1 MTQHNSSY
9 KKPASFTQAG
19 SDSIL
24 AYRSRTASPLKLSA
38 RIALLLA
45 GVSSFSII
53 STPARSESTS
63 SSQQGSLVRTFSPA
77 AGVTSDPIT
86 DPITNGKNNTPLSV
100 EQAGQGTTLLSA
112 INSYTGATLIKQ
124 GTLALSGD
132 GSIASSSGISIEQNA
147 NFDISKANSGVT
159 VQDIS
164 GAGNT
169 ALGTN
174 GLTLSSAQSGTPYSG
189 VMSGTGGLTIADGV
203 KTLSGQNNYTGDTTV
218 AQKAGLDL
226 TGSIAGNVTN
236 NGTLNASNATLSNA
250 LNNNGQATFTSS
262 KAGNVTNAEG
272 ATFNATGGS
281 QASAANSG
289 TMTLTGGNTT
299 NGDVT
304 NTNKGALTL
313 DGSTIAGVLNNGGL
327 STLQNGS
334 SIVGVVTNGGT
345 LNASN
350 ATLSNALNNSG
361 QATLTSSKTGDVT
374 NAEGAT
380 FNAAGG
386 SQASAAN
393 SGTMTLTGG
402 NTTNGQIINK
412 DQGTLKLDGSTISG
426 VLNNSG
432 LSTLQNGSSVV
443 GVVTNS
449 GTLNASNTTLSN
461 ALNNTGST
469 TLTNSK
475 TGGDVTNTKRGTLT
489 LDGSTIAGALN
500 NRGLSTLQNGSS
512 VTGVVA
518 NSGTLN
524 ASNTTLNNALNNT
537 GSATLTNSKT
547 GDVTNINQG
556 TLKLDGS
563 TINGTLT
570 HNGAGLTVT
579 SNSANAN
586 SLAGSSNGTLNG
598 TLSLNNAQDTYSGI
612 LSGNGGLTVNGGTE
626 TLTGAQTY
634 TGNTAINNGATLA
647 LAGNGNLEKSTILLN
662 VGNVTGQSTLDI
674 SKATHEVSIANMGW
688 GNNNATVNLGGNTL
702 NIASAIGSNGAIF
715 QGDGGTLI
723 ISGTSQALNGTIR
736 QTPVDSETNSDGTT
750 SGGTTT
756 SKDTTKGVNL
766 VANATDV
773 TLNSGKSFSYTG
785 STTVNSGSN
794 LHVNGNNY
802 GTSSVVVHDDGKLDG
817 TGNIGSTSSTTT
829 IEQNGTIT
837 PGTSD
842 LHRGTL
848 GIGGNLIVN
857 GTSDFSGVQDNGSGK
872 LSNGTVFVGSE
883 TNGNLTLGGT
893 VKAVDLSFQQGS
905 GVQTLYRYTQQLT
918 LDNPTLK
925 MYQTTGAEDPNNKSV
940 LQAGNHQVNLVAANT
955 GDNLTFWN
963 GSTTTA
969 NGQVNGGDGTW
980 TQGQTNWTTSNGD
993 KSAAWQ
999 KNAYAIF
1006 GQASDSAIQQNPE
1019 HAFKVTVAGNVDV
1032 GGMQFSQTT
1041 RPSSYSVIPQDEN
1054 SSITLHGNRY
1064 TDRDHPDQLNHYF
1077 SVTDNTGQSGTPSDA
1092 DIKQYEQ
1099 NNGILVNKSGLV
1111 SIVRVGDGTGYGDT
1125 NLAVINTS
1133 IKDDPSNPTTLVKTD
1148 TGTLILNGTN
1158 SYTGGTVITN
1168 GTLGITSDASL
1179 GDQKGALNIN
1189 GGTLRIEQDQVST
1202 NANRNTILGFNGATI
1217 DLNGYE
1223 YSNNGSIVGPKG
1235 ADLKIVSPILDH
1247 STYDQTTKT
1256 PANPTI
1262 TQLFNTAQQNAGI
1275 SLGGDKPVLNLNGNN
1290 TYLGNTDIEGN
1301 HTSGGSNIVVNANS
1315 TTPFGYSNSTT
1326 KGGDLNITGG
1336 ATVNMNGGQDQSAS
1350 MGNRNVTVGESS
1362 STYPQDHSVLN
1373 FNNKSVADTAHITNN
1388 GNASVVF
1395 KDSSSASQSTIQNA
1409 GGVVFA
1415 GHATADAATI
1425 QNNSDSANVDISGTA
1440 NGVSIGSLSGNGSIS
1455 LGKQTL
1461 TIGALNK
1468 NDTLSATIQDGGAG
1482 GSLIKA
1488 GSGTQTLTGAN
1499 NYTGSTTVQ
1508 NGTLALAGNGTI
1520 APSSFVDIKQGANL
1534 DLSQSSNNQNLSDI
1548 RGGGNVAL
1556 GSHSLSLTKANAD
1569 YSYDGI
1575 ISGTG
1580 GLTIQSGTKTLTN
1593 KQAYTGD
1600 TTVAQAGGLNLAG
1613 SLAGALANSGKAT
1626 LQNGSSVAGDVT
1638 NSGTLNATNATLGSA
1653 LNNSGKA
1660 TLQDGSSVAG
1670 DVTNSGT
1677 GNLTAT
1683 NAKLNNV
1690 TTDGT
1695 LLLDKGTTVANKL
1708 AANGGTFTIGEGG
1721 ASVGSLAGNGTS
1733 QGILNDTLTLT
1744 KAKDSYAGSLSGNGG
1759 LTVAGGIATL
1769 SGTNTYKGDT
1779 HVTSAEGAGLNLTGS
1794 IAGKLI
1800 NDQYAQ
1806 ITGPNARVEQ
1816 ETVNNKTLD
1825 VSNGATLAALSN
1837 NGSATFTGSKAG
1849 DVTNAAGA
1857 TFNATGGSQA
1867 SATNSGTMT
1876 LTGGNTTNGDVTNND
1891 KGTLTLDGSTIANA
1905 LNNSGKATLTNSK
1918 AGDVTNKDQ
1927 GTLTLDGSTINGT
1940 LTHDGAGLTVTS
1952 NNATAGSLAGSSN
1965 GTLDGTLHLN
1975 NATGTYNGSL
1985 SGHGGL
1991 AIDKGTETLT
2001 GKQAYTGDTTVAQAG
2016 GLNLAGS
2023 LAGALANSGKA
2034 TLQNGSSVAGDVT
2047 NSGTLNATNATLG
2060 SALNNSG
2067 KATLQDGSSVAGDV
2081 TNSGTGNLTA
2091 TNAKLNNVTTDGTLL
2106 LDKGTTVA
2114 NKLAANG
2121 GTFTIGEGGASVGS
2135 LAGNGTSQGI
2145 LNDTLTLTKAKDS
2158 YAGSLSGNGGLTVAG
2173 GIATLSGTNTY
2184 KGDTHVTSAE
2194 GAGLNLT
2201 GSIAGKLIN
2210 DQYAQITGPNARV
2223 EQETVNN
2230 KTLDVSN
2237 GATLAALSNNGS
2249 ATFTGSK
2256 AGDVTNA
2263 AGATFNATGGS
2274 QASATNSGTMTLTGG
2289 NTTNGD
2295 VTNSGT
2301 LQATNAT
2308 LNSALNNS
2316 GKATLTNSKA
2326 GDVTNKDQG
2335 TLTLD
2340 GSTINGTLTH
2350 DGAGLTVTSN
2360 NATAGSLAG
2369 SSNGTLDGTLHL
2381 NNATGTYNGSLSG
2394 NGGLAIDKGT
2404 ETLTGKQ
2411 AYTGDTTVAQ
2421 AGGLNLAGSLAGA
2434 LANSGKATLQ
2444 DGSSVAGDVTNSGT
2458 GNLTATNAKLNN
2470 VTTDGTLLLDKG
2482 TTVAN
2487 KLAANGGTFTI
2498 GEGGASVGS
2507 LAGNGT
2513 SQGILNDTLTL
2524 TKAKDSYAGSLSGNG
2539 GLTVAGG
2546 TEILTGNST
2555 YSGPTMLQ
2563 NQATLEVDGNNG
2575 LASGLVTVGNGATL
2589 RGIGT
2594 VGSTQ
2599 VASEGV
2605 IAPGTIGS
2613 NTPSTLHINGDLT
2626 MAQGSILRIR
2636 GTSDTTGQTID
2647 TAKGTGYQEAASDRL
2662 AVTGKANLQ
2671 GGTLDLQLK
2680 NAGLGLTYNQAY
2692 RILTATGGISGQFDS
2707 KLSSNLAPQYA
2718 YLDPTFAYSA
2728 DAVDIVMR
2736 RKPNSF
2742 SIVGETRNQIT
2753 AGRGLDRLDQTSAL
2767 SQAMTGLTKTQA
2779 RQALDNLSGE
2789 LHASIRT
2796 ALIQDSFYIHN
2807 AAMNRLANS
2816 DCDYGRNG
2824 QSLYDLK
2831 THQKNGACYSDHAVL
2846 WGQAYGGLGH
2856 NGGDGNAA
2864 LMHHNTAGF
2873 IMGADAPIN
2882 HSNWRVGG
2890 LLSYG
2895 HSQFNVQRGHSSS
2908 GNSNN
2913 ISVGAYAG
2921 THWGR
2926 LNLRLGAAYS
2936 WNVINTRRQISVGDY
2951 GGRVNSGYL
2960 GGTAQTFAE
2969 LGYKMRGEHGVFEP
2983 FMNVSYVNMQTN
2995 SYREHGNEAA
3005 LRSRGT
3011 DAGVTFSTF
3020 GFRAA
3025 TRLNIGRTIFTPHLT
3040 AAYRRGFGRLGSRQ
3054 HESFAMTGGS
3064 SSMDVAGVLLSD
3076 NAAIIDTGVTASL
3089 NDHVDL
3095 DLSYIGQYGN
3105 QSTESGATGSFKMK
3119 F

>member
-189 VMSGTGGLTIADGV
+189 VMSGTGGLTIAGGV

-226 TGSIAGNVTN
+226 TGSIAGNVAN
-236 NGTLNASNATLSNA
+236 NGTLNATTATLSNA

-299 NGDVT
+299 NSDVT

-313 DGSTIAGVLNNGGL
+313 DGSTIAGVLNNDGL

-802 GTSSVVVHDDGKLDG
+802 GTSSVVVHDGGKLDG

-1202 NANRNTILGFNGATI
+1202 NANRNTILGSNGATI

-1440 NGVSIGSLSGNGSIS
+1440 NGVSIGSLSGNGSVS

-1626 LQNGSSVAGDVT
+1626 LQ
-1638 NSGTLNATNATLGSA
+1638 
-1653 LNNSGKA
+1653 
-1660 TLQDGSSVAG
+1660 DGSSVAG
-1670 DVTNSGT
+1670 DVTNNGT

-1744 KAKDSYAGSLSGNGG
+1744 KAKDNYAGSLSGNGG

-1837 NGSATFTGSKAG
+1837 NGSATLTNSKAG
-1849 DVTNAAGA
+1849 DVTNAEGA

-1905 LNNSGKATLTNSK
+1905 LNNSGKATL
-1918 AGDVTNKDQ
+1918 
-1927 GTLTLDGSTINGT
+1927 
-1940 LTHDGAGLTVTS
+1940 
-1952 NNATAGSLAGSSN
+1952 
-1965 GTLDGTLHLN
+1965 
-1975 NATGTYNGSL
+1975 
-1985 SGHGGL
+1985 
-1991 AIDKGTETLT
+1991 
-2001 GKQAYTGDTTVAQAG
+2001 
-2016 GLNLAGS
+2016 
-2023 LAGALANSGKA
+2023 
-2034 TLQNGSSVAGDVT
+2034 QNGSSVA
-2047 NSGTLNATNATLG
+2047 
-2060 SALNNSG
+2060 
-2067 KATLQDGSSVAGDV
+2067 
-2081 TNSGTGNLTA
+2081 
-2091 TNAKLNNVTTDGTLL
+2091 
-2106 LDKGTTVA
+2106 
-2114 NKLAANG
+2114 
-2121 GTFTIGEGGASVGS
+2121 
-2135 LAGNGTSQGI
+2135 
-2145 LNDTLTLTKAKDS
+2145 
-2158 YAGSLSGNGGLTVAG
+2158 
-2173 GIATLSGTNTY
+2173 
-2184 KGDTHVTSAE
+2184 
-2194 GAGLNLT
+2194 
-2201 GSIAGKLIN
+2201 
-2210 DQYAQITGPNARV
+2210 
-2223 EQETVNN
+2223 
-2230 KTLDVSN
+2230 
-2237 GATLAALSNNGS
+2237 
-2249 ATFTGSK
+2249 
-2256 AGDVTNA
+2256 
-2263 AGATFNATGGS
+2263 
-2274 QASATNSGTMTLTGG
+2274 
-2289 NTTNGD
+2289 GD

-2308 LNSALNNS
+2308 LNNALNNS

-2444 DGSSVAGDVTNSGT
+2444 DGSSVAGDVTNNGT

-2524 TKAKDSYAGSLSGNG
+2524 TKAKDNYAGSLSGNG

-2555 YSGPTMLQ
+2555 YSGPTMIQ

-2613 NTPSTLHINGDLT
+2613 NTPSTLHINGDLN

-2796 ALIQDSFYIHN
+2796 ALIQDSFYIRN

-2831 THQKNGACYSDHAVL
+2831 THQKNGACSSDHAVL

-2895 HSQFNVQRGHSSS
+2895 HSQFNVQRGRSSS